1 VTGSQPDDD
10 IRVEVSL
17 DDDGALE
24 VTAPDEDPLVAE
36 FLRTD
41 LTGLEGMLPELQRAL
56 AAGED
61 LEVGGNAF
69 DVTVHGEHV
78 HLVNQWTDASTTV
91 ETTRF
96 RAVLDRYEAEV
107 RRVRGA

>member
-17 DDDGALE
+17 DDHGALE
-24 VTAPDEDPLVAE
+24 VAAPDEDPLVEE

-69 DVTVHGEHV
+69 DVEVHGEHV
-78 HLVNQWTDASTTV
+78 HLVNQWTDASTSVATS
-91 ETTRF
+91 RF
-96 RAVLDRYEAEV
+96 AAVLERYATGVREA
-107 RRVRGA
+107 RG